1 VSEQQKNPEE
11 VLARVRPKDRTFYMM
26 PCGWMLDRVMEIE
39 NTAKVARKSTDR
51 QLASWVRSVSMELA
65 CQVTNPTDT
74 FTARVMDWTDTRMEK
89 NKHGGAPEGNQNARG
104 HGAPMGNKNARR
116 RRQNDE

>member
-1 VSEQQKNPEE
+1 MSEQQKNPEE

-39 NTAKVARKSTDR
+39 ASAKVARKSPDR

-74 FTARVMDWTDTRMEK
+74 FTSRVMDWTDTRMEK

-104 HGAPMGNKNARR
+104 NHTGRSGRPRKRR
-116 RRQNDE
+116 GDEA